1 MGTLYIVGTPI
12 GNLEDLTLR
21 AIRVLG
27 QVDLVAAED
36 TRVTRRLLTHL
47 GIRARLASYHQH
59 NWERQIPELLKA
71 LASGDVALVTDAGMP
86 MVSDPGSELVSQA
99 TAHGYPVDVAPGP
112 SAVTTAVAL
121 SGMAQSQTDSG
132 EFYFMGFL
140 PRRSKD
146 RRAQLERAKSIDARL
161 IIFEAPHRIKAT
173 LKDIGAILGDRD
185 IAVCREMT
193 KLHQEV
199 FRGTVSGALDHF
211 AEPLGEIVLVVA
223 GAKPAFADS
232 MDHRLEEAEQKMIEL
247 RASGTN
253 SRDAIAQVSRETGLP
268 RNLLY
273 RLWLA
278 SGSGH

>member
-21 AIRVLG
+21 AARVLG

-47 GIRARLASYHQH
+47 GIRARLTSYHQH

-71 LASGDVALVTDAGMP
+71 LALGDVALVTDAGMP

-146 RRAQLERAKSIDARL
+146 RRARLERAKSIDARL

-173 LKDIGAILGDRD
+173 LKDIEAILGDRN

-223 GAKPAFADS
+223 GAEPAFTDS
-232 MDHRLEEAEQKMIEL
+232 LDHSLEVAEQKMIEL

-253 SRDAIAQVSRETGLP
+253 SRDAIAQVSGETGLP